1 MSDQVKE
8 LLQQLFNVNSNETMI
23 TVGKVEHNGD
33 SYIIPVSND
42 MFGTDVAVN
51 AFKALERADL
61 IDGSLKP
68 ENNNCRIKINGN
80 GDSKGQVI
88 VGSHPD
94 HKICVTSLKLSDNAS
109 IFGTPNNRV
118 NFAINFPNKS
128 EQEIVD
134 GLQKAIIF
142 ADKKHNMED
151 RPETQ
156 LPNSEGKLGSVSN
169 VAKGITPK
177 GLAHA

>member
-1 MSDQVKE
+1 MSEKVQG
-8 LLQQLFNVNSNETMI
+8 LLQELFNVNSKETRI
-23 TVGKVEHNGD
+23 TVENVQHNGD
-33 SYIIPVSND
+33 NYIIPVAKTD
-42 MFGTDVAVN
+42 MYGTEVVVN
-51 AFKALERADL
+51 AFKALERANL
-61 IDGSLKP
+61 IDGSLNP
-68 ENNNCRIKINGN
+68 ENDKCRIKINGN
-80 GDSKGQVI
+80 GKGQVI

-94 HKICVTSLKLSDNAS
+94 DFCVTSLKLSDNAS
-109 IFGTPNNRV
+109 IFGTRDYR
-118 NFAINFPNKS
+118 INVDIKFPNKS

-156 LPNSEGKLGSVSN
+156 LPSGKGSRGSEANIVN
-169 VAKGITPK
+169 EIPPK